1 MSGRVKKN
9 TTDWT
14 PRYSPAHLRV
24 ILTSNFPTCE
34 RFSLST
40 DFSD

>member
-14 PRYSPAHLRV
+14 PRYSPAHLRK
-24 ILTSNFPTCE
+24 LYNMNSYYTGW
-34 RFSLST
+34 
-40 DFSD
+40 